1 MMVVEKQLSEKDLQV
16 WEGILAD
23 HGAKTSSVLQILLDI
38 NQHYHY
44 LPQESLEWLAGQ
56 IRMPISQVFS
66 VATFFKVFSLTP
78 RGRTLVHVC
87 TGTACHVKGAQ
98 RLIERLDKEL
108 HLKPGETT
116 ADLAITLETVN
127 CVGACASAP
136 IARVNDETYS
146 EMTPNKVADLIQEIL
161 KKEG

>member
-1 MMVVEKQLSEKDLQV
+1 MEVEKQLSEKDLQTLSAIV
-16 WEGILAD
+16 AN
-23 HGAKTSSVLQILLDI
+23 HGAKASSVLQILLDI
-38 NQHYHY
+38 NQYYHY
-44 LPQESLEWLAGQ
+44 LPQESLEWLAAQ
-56 IRMPISQVFS
+56 IRMPVSQMFS

-87 TGTACHVKGAQ
+87 TGTACHVKGTQ

-136 IARVNDETYS
+136 IVRVNDDTYS
-146 EMTPNKVADLIQEIL
+146 EMTPNKVSELIQEL
-161 KKEG
+161 MKKEG

>member
-1 MMVVEKQLSEKDLQV
+1 MAVETPLLERDLQV

-23 HGAKTSSVLQILLDI
+23 HGAKTSAVLQILLDI

-78 RGRTLVHVC
+78 RGRTLIHVC

-98 RLIERLDKEL
+98 RLIERLDKDM
-108 HLKPGETT
+108 HLKPGETA
-116 ADLAITLETVN
+116 ADLAFTLETVN

-136 IARVNDETYS
+136 ILRVNEDTHS
-146 EMTPNKVADLIQEIL
+146 EMTPNKVSELIQEL
-161 KKEG
+161 VKKEG

>member
-1 MMVVEKQLSEKDLQV
+1 MAVEQKLSEKDLQTLSAIV
-16 WEGILAD
+16 AD
-23 HGAKTSSVLQILLDI
+23 HGTKTSAVLQILLDI

-136 IARVNDETYS
+136 IVRVNDDTYS
-146 EMTPNKVADLIQEIL
+146 EMTPNKVPELLQEIL

>member
-1 MMVVEKQLSEKDLQV
+1 MAVEQKLSEKDLQTLSAIV
-16 WEGILAD
+16 AD
-23 HGAKTSSVLQILLDI
+23 HGTKTSAVLQILLDI

-108 HLKPGETT
+108 HLKPGETA
-116 ADLAITLETVN
+116 ADLAFTLETVN

-136 IARVNDETYS
+136 IVRVNEETHS
-146 EMTPNKVADLIQEIL
+146 EMTPNKVSELIQEL
-161 KKEG
+161 VKKEG

>member
-1 MMVVEKQLSEKDLQV
+1 MS
-16 WEGILAD
+16 D

-66 VATFFKVFSLTP
+66 IATFFKVFSLTP

-87 TGTACHVKGAQ
+87 TGTACHVKGAP
-98 RLIERLDKEL
+98 RLIERLEKDV
-108 HLKPGETT
+108 HLRPGETT
-116 ADLAITLETVN
+116 TDLALTLETVN

-136 IARVNDETYS
+136 IVRVNEETYS
-146 EMTPNKVADLIQEIL
+146 EMNARQGFRPDKRNT
-161 KKEG
+161 KERGLTEPL

>member
-1 MMVVEKQLSEKDLQV
+1 MAVETHIPEQDLQ
-16 WEGILAD
+16 ILSAIVAD
-23 HGAKTSSVLQILLDI
+23 HGARHSAVLQILLDI

-56 IRMPISQVFS
+56 VKMPISQIFS

-87 TGTACHVKGAQ
+87 TGTACHVKGAP
-98 RLIERLDKEL
+98 RLIERLEKDWNL
-108 HLKPGETT
+108 RPGETT
-116 ADLAITLETVN
+116 ADLALTLETVN

-136 IARVNDETYS
+136 IVRVNEETNS
-146 EMTPNKVADLIQEIL
+146 EMTAGKLSELIKEIL
-161 KKEG
+161 KKEA

>member
-1 MMVVEKQLSEKDLQV
+1 MAVEKQLSEKDLQTLSAIV
-16 WEGILAD
+16 AN
-23 HGAKTSSVLQILLDI
+23 HGAKASSVLQILLDI
-38 NQHYHY
+38 NQYYHY
-44 LPQESLEWLAGQ
+44 LPQESLEWLAVQ
-56 IRMPISQVFS
+56 IRMPISQMFS

-87 TGTACHVKGAQ
+87 TGTACHVKGTQ
-98 RLIERLDKEL
+98 RLIERLNKEL

-136 IARVNDETYS
+136 IVRVNDETYS
-146 EMTPNKVADLIQEIL
+146 EMTPNKVSELIQKLI

>member
-1 MMVVEKQLSEKDLQV
+1 M
-16 WEGILAD
+16 AD
-23 HGAKTSSVLQILLDI
+23 HGAQPSSVLQILLDI

-44 LPQESLEWLAGQ
+44 LPQESLEWVAGQ
-56 IRMPISQVFS
+56 VKLPISQIFS

-87 TGTACHVKGAQ
+87 TGTACHVKGTQ

-136 IARVNDETYS
+136 IVRVNDDTYS
-146 EMTPNKVADLIQEIL
+146 EMTPHKVSELIQEIL

>member
-1 MMVVEKQLSEKDLQV
+1 MAVEKPLSEKDLQTLSAIV
-16 WEGILAD
+16 AEQ
-23 HGAKTSSVLQILLDI
+23 GARPASVLQILLDI
-38 NQHYHY
+38 NQHFHY
-44 LPQESLEWLAGQ
+44 LPQESLVWVAGQ
-56 IRMPISQVFS
+56 VKLPISQVFS

-98 RLIERLDKEL
+98 RLIECLDKEL

-116 ADLAITLETVN
+116 TDLAITLETVN

-136 IARVNDETYS
+136 IVRVNDDTHS
-146 EMTPNKVADLIQEIL
+146 EMTPIKVCELIKEL
-161 KKEG
+161 VKKES

>member
-1 MMVVEKQLSEKDLQV
+1 MAVETQLLERDRQV

-23 HGAKTSSVLQILLDI
+23 HGAKTSAVLQILLDI

-78 RGRTLVHVC
+78 RGRTLIHVC

-98 RLIERLDKEL
+98 RLIERLDKEM
-108 HLKPGETT
+108 HLKPGETA
-116 ADLAITLETVN
+116 ADLAFTLETVN

-136 IARVNDETYS
+136 ILRVNEDTHS
-146 EMTPNKVADLIQEIL
+146 EMTPNKVSELIQEL
-161 KKEG
+161 VKKEG

>member
-1 MMVVEKQLSEKDLQV
+1 MAVEKQLSEKDLQTLSAIV
-16 WEGILAD
+16 AE
-23 HGAKTSSVLQILLDI
+23 HGAQPSSVLQILLDI

-56 IRMPISQVFS
+56 VRMPISQVFS

-87 TGTACHVKGAQ
+87 TGTACHVKGTQ

-136 IARVNDETYS
+136 IVRVNDDTYS
-146 EMTPNKVADLIQEIL
+146 EMTPNKVAELIQEIV